1 MRYPMIEDAS
11 AQSFISELDELV
23 FLIEEVP
30 RKLRRVFDNS
40 NARLKL
46 SLNSP

>member
-1 MRYPMIEDAS
+1 MRYAMTEDVS

-46 SLNSP
+46 SRS